1 MIQGMAGLR
10 SNESQSTRGLIMR
23 PIELEDAG
31 ALLRRTPDVLDALL
45 RGLPEAWVHQ
55 NEGPDTWSS
64 FDVVGHLI
72 EAEETNWIPRARHLL
87 AHGESAVFPPFDRFG
102 FVERSRGKG
111 MAEMLAEFKE
121 ARARSLR
128 NFEALRLIPADLERR
143 GRHPDFGSV
152 TLGQLLSTWVVH
164 DLNHIG
170 QIVDVVARQHA
181 EAVGPW
187 RAFLGI
193 LEG

>member
-1 MIQGMAGLR
+1 MPLD
-10 SNESQSTRGLIMR
+10 
-23 PIELEDAG
+23 LEETKI
-31 ALLRRTPDVLDALL
+31 LLRRTPLILDVLL
-45 RGLPEAWVHQ
+45 RGLPDTWVRE

-64 FDVVGHLI
+64 FDVVGHLS

-102 FVERSRGKG
+102 FVEKSKGKS
-111 MAEMLAEFKE
+111 MAEMLDTFKE

-128 NFEALRLIPADLERR
+128 DLDELRLTPGDLRR
-143 GRHPDFGSV
+143 KGRHSDFGRV
-152 TLGQLLSTWVVH
+152 TLGELLATWAVH
-164 DLNHIG
+164 DLNHLG
-170 QIVDVVARQHA
+170 QIVNVLARQHA

-193 LEG
+193 LEK